1 MAKSYLDYT
10 AFSLDG
16 LIEQLEYEGFSH
28 EDATYGAENSGA
40 DWMVQAEKM
49 AKSYMDY
56 SAFSRSGLI
65 DQLEYEGF
73 TPEQAAHGADS
84 VGL

>member
-1 MAKSYLDYT
+1 MAKSYLK
-10 AFSLDG
+10 
-16 LIEQLEYEGFSH
+16 
-28 EDATYGAENSGA
+28 
-40 DWMVQAEKM
+40 V
-49 AKSYMDY
+49 

-73 TPEQAAHGADS
+73 STRVATYAVTTIRVSWKKQAAKSAKSYLKVSAFSRSGLIDQLKYEGFSTRQAVYGVNA